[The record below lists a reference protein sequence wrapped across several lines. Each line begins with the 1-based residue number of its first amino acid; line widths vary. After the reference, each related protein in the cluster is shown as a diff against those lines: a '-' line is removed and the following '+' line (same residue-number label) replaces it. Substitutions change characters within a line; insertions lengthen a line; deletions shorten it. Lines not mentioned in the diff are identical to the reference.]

1 VPKYASN
8 LVAFLTDWALDCQ
21 LCNRTVF
28 QAGLRFSLQ
37 DGGWECCILILTVL
51 VAVGLRMVLVLLGV
65 DAEALCHEINFDA
78 FDVLN
83 QTRDWREELLHDV
96 PVHIW
101 HELSSGCYDFVKGV
115 GLLLELGLVR
125 DWLLFLGLIIV

>member
-1 VPKYASN
+1 M
-8 LVAFLTDWALDCQ
+8 
-21 LCNRTVF
+21 
-28 QAGLRFSLQ
+28 RFSLQ

-65 DAEALCHEINFDA
+65 DAEALCHEINFDT